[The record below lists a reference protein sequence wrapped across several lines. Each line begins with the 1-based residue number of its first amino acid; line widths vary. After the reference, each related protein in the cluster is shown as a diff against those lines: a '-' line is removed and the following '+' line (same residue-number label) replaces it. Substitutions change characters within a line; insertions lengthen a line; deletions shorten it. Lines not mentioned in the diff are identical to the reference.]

1 MKIVVLNGSPKG
13 ESSVTM
19 QYVGFIQKKFPQHE
33 FKILNIA
40 QRGKQIES
48 KAEIF
53 QEIIAEIKKADGV
66 LWAFPLYVFLVHS
79 QYKRFIELISER
91 SAEAVFKGKPAAILT
106 TSIHFYDHTAHNYM
120 HGICDDLNMNV
131 YASYSAEM
139 QDLFKEIEREKLCQ
153 FFQGFF
159 EAIVR
164 KAPAM
169 KIYSPLQLQTTEYTP
184 RTSPEPVDTYDKK
197 IVIVTD
203 EEKNHHNLKQ
213 MVQRIATHF
222 IGQAEV
228 INLHNVDIKGSCLG
242 CIRCGYDNTCV
253 YRGKDGFIDFYNS
266 KLKTADILIFAGAIR
281 DRYLSSLWKTF
292 FDRGFFN
299 THIPS
304 FMGKQIAF
312 LVSGPLGQLSN
323 LRQIMEAYAEL
334 QQANLVGIVT
344 DEEQDS
350 QKLDDLLRELA
361 VRSVK
366 YAKVQYIKPTTF
378 LGLGGHKIFRDEIW
392 GNLRFPFAADHQF
405 YKNKGFYD
413 FPQKDYATR
422 MRNVILEWMIKIPAI
437 RKKIYGEMMIGKMVE
452 PFQKLLNKL

>member
-13 ESSVTM
+13 EISVTM
-19 QYVGFIQKKFPQHE
+19 QYVGFIKKKFPQHE
-33 FKILNIA
+33 LKILNIA
-40 QRGKQIES
+40 QRSKQIES

-53 QEIIAEIKKADGV
+53 QSIIEEVKEADGI

-79 QYKRFIELISER
+79 QYKRFIELIGER
-91 SAEAVFKGKPAAILT
+91 SAEAAFKGKPAAILT
-106 TSIHFYDHTAHNYM
+106 TSIHFYDHTAHNYI
-120 HGICDDLNMNV
+120 HGICDDLDMNF

-139 QDLFKEIEREKLCQ
+139 QDLFKEMEREKLCH
-153 FFQGFF
+153 FFQGFLD
-159 EAIVR
+159 AIVR
-164 KAPAM
+164 KAPAI
-169 KIYSPLQLQTTEYTP
+169 KIYSPLHIQTTEYTP
-184 RTSPEPVDTYDKK
+184 GTSLEPVDTYDKK

-203 EEKNHHNLKQ
+203 EEDEQHNLKQ
-213 MVQRIATHF
+213 MVQRVAAHF
-222 IGQAEV
+222 TGQAEV
-228 INLHNVDIKGSCLG
+228 VNLHNVDIKGSCLG

-253 YRGKDGFIDFYNS
+253 YRRKDGFIDFYNN
-266 KLKTADILIFAGAIR
+266 KLKTADILIFAGGIR

-323 LRQIMEAYAEL
+323 LRQIIEAYAEL
-334 QQANLVGIVT
+334 QQANLVGIVS
-344 DEEQDS
+344 DEERNS
-350 QKLDDLLRELA
+350 QILDELLRELA
-361 VRSVK
+361 VRSVE

-378 LGLGGHKIFRDEIW
+378 LGLGGRKIFRDEIW
-392 GNLRFPFAADHQF
+392 GDLRFPFAADHQF
-405 YKNKGFYD
+405 YKDKGFYD

-422 MRNVILEWMIKIPAI
+422 MRNVIFEWMIKIPAI
-437 RKKIYGEMMIGKMVE
+437 RKRIYNEMMIGKMVE

>member
-1 MKIVVLNGSPKG
+1 
-13 ESSVTM
+13 
-19 QYVGFIQKKFPQHE
+19 
-33 FKILNIA
+33 
-40 QRGKQIES
+40 
-48 KAEIF
+48 
-53 QEIIAEIKKADGV
+53 
-66 LWAFPLYVFLVHS
+66 
-79 QYKRFIELISER
+79 
-91 SAEAVFKGKPAAILT
+91 
-106 TSIHFYDHTAHNYM
+106 M
-120 HGICDDLNMNV
+120 HGICDDLDMNV
-131 YASYSAEM
+131 YDSYSAEM
-139 QDLFKEIEREKLCQ
+139 QDLFKENEREKLCH

-169 KIYSPLQLQTTEYTP
+169 KIYSPLHLLTCEYTP
-184 RTSPEPVDTYDKK
+184 RNSPEPVDTYGQK

-203 EEKNHHNLKQ
+203 EKEDQRNLKQ
-213 MVQRIATHF
+213 MVQRIAAHF
-222 IGQAEV
+222 TGQAEV

-242 CIRCGYDNTCV
+242 CIRCGYDNTCA
-253 YRGKDGFIDFYNS
+253 YSGKDGFIDFYNS
-266 KLKTADILIFAGAIR
+266 KLKTADILIFAGTIR

-350 QKLDDLLRELA
+350 QKIDDLLRELA
-361 VRSVK
+361 TRSVE
-366 YAKVQYIKPTTF
+366 YANAQYIKPTTF

-392 GNLRFPFAADHQF
+392 GNLRFPFVADHHF

-413 FPQKDYATR
+413 FPQKDYANR
-422 MRNVILEWMIKIPAI
+422 MRNLIFGWMIKIPAV
-437 RKKIYGEMMIGKMVE
+437 RKRIYGGMMIGKMVE